1 MYSLSANQRAG
12 LGAGEVTASTMH
24 SGGGADPQVHFLVG
38 LYPWKL
44 CMPPTIY
51 IMLLTLG

>member
-24 SGGGADPQVHFLVG
+24 SGGGADPQAHFLVG

-44 CMPPTIY
+44 CMPPTI
-51 IMLLTLG
+51 